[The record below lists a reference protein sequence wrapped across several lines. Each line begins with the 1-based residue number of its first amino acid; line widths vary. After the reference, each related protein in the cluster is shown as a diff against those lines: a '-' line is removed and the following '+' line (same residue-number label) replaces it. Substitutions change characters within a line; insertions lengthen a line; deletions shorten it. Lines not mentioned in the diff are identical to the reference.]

1 MTFGRQRVNMYREK
15 TFSRKR
21 RHCMSSGKQQS
32 DKMIQMLV
40 TFQLEPQPSP
50 QSKDDIF
57 DEDFRLSSHSR
68 DILRHWLTPD
78 QVQKRRPLP
87 KRLSRLSANG
97 TQEKKRPEENKQEK
111 KRVSEEK
118 KMRVSAEND
127 PQKKKEG
134 EKGSIKTR
142 RVTTESLAKKTATKM
157 NIK

>member
-40 TFQLEPQPSP
+40 TFQLEPSP

-57 DEDFRLSSHSR
+57 DGDFRLSPHSR

-87 KRLSRLSANG
+87 KRLSRLSA
-97 TQEKKRPEENKQEK
+97 TQEKKRPASEEKKQEKKK

-118 KMRVSAEND
+118 KMKVSAEND
-127 PQKKKEG
+127 PQKKK
-134 EKGSIKTR
+134 
-142 RVTTESLAKKTATKM
+142 KKVKKAVSKPED
-157 NIK
+157 

>member
-1 MTFGRQRVNMYREK
+1 MTFGRQRVDMYREK

-21 RHCMSSGKQQS
+21 RHLMSSGKQQS

-40 TFQLEPQPSP
+40 TFQLEPQP

-97 TQEKKRPEENKQEK
+97 TQEKKRPEEKK

-127 PQKKKEG
+127 PQTKK
-134 EKGSIKTR
+134 
-142 RVTTESLAKKTATKM
+142 VKKPCQKQLQ
-157 NIK
+157 K